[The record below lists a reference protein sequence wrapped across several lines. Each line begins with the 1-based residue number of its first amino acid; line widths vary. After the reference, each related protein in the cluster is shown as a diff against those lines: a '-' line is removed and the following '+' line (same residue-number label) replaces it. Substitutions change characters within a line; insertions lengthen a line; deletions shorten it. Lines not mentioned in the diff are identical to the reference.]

1 MGKEMK
7 RFLVFC
13 SLVNMLAINLFAESL
28 NAQSSKRNG
37 QEATMNNQTGFSLS
51 VPSEYTRQ
59 ASQRGSVTRLDYTS
73 KDYAGNGKA
82 ITKTAYVYTPYGYNE
97 KGSER
102 YDILYLMHGWGG
114 HAGEYFEMAEI
125 KNVLIHLTGD
135 IVLHEQKYSIQY
147 SLCNISI
154 YYFRILT
161 DKEICRILN

>member
-7 RFLVFC
+7 RFFVFC
-13 SLVNMLAINLFAESL
+13 SLVSMLAVNLFAESL

-37 QEATMNNQTGFSLS
+37 QEAIMNNQTGLTLS
-51 VPSEYTRQ
+51 VPAEYTRQ
-59 ASQRGSVTRLDYTS
+59 ASQKGSVTRLNYNS

-97 KGSER
+97 KGSEC

-125 KNVLIHLTGD
+125 KNVFDNLIEKGIIKPL
-135 IVLHEQKYSIQY
+135 IVVSATFYNANSG
-147 SLCNISI
+147 SDFGSSV
-154 YYFRILT
+154 RV
-161 DKEICRILN
+161 

>member
-1 MGKEMK
+1 
-7 RFLVFC
+7 
-13 SLVNMLAINLFAESL
+13 
-28 NAQSSKRNG
+28 
-37 QEATMNNQTGFSLS
+37 
-51 VPSEYTRQ
+51 
-59 ASQRGSVTRLDYTS
+59 
-73 KDYAGNGKA
+73 
-82 ITKTAYVYTPYGYNE
+82 
-97 KGSER
+97 
-102 YDILYLMHGWGG
+102 MHGWGG